1 VTRRIWQELVLVEL
15 DKRSLEPSRLAPPQ
29 RAVNPLEDLAG
40 RIVIAIIDERVGDER
55 PDTELCAML
64 TLKGGRGR
72 VAVQARPQ
80 EPGARSSASAPS
92 QASGGGREKRV
103 AQQSR

>member
-1 VTRRIWQELVLVEL
+1 MTRRIWQELVLVEL

-64 TLKGGRGR
+64 TLKGGKGR
-72 VAVQARPQ
+72 VACAGAAA
-80 EPGARSSASAPS
+80 GARRTIICIGAQPS
-92 QASGGGREKRV
+92 QRR
-103 AQQSR
+103 RT